1 MAEDGRTVPDR
12 QGPEA
17 GPRGADLGATE
28 ATETARV
35 SRLRRRL
42 GAMEHS
48 RWHSRGQPEPISVI
62 SLLTTQEIRRALTL
76 TERGGVMPDGG
87 VRHPEAFRQ
96 ATPQEWEALERWTKL
111 CGEPLDHLELAEEL
125 VDRMGEAHGWR
136 SREAMDAALLLRRL
150 ELPNDSPWYVGKM
163 AEAVLGFYAVV
174 DEHPDEP
181 DHPKVRG
188 AVRRLQRLRE
198 VKETER
204 LASRAGSSP
213 EGDRAPPEKREGP
226 PRGPAPSEE
235 PPGSSGS
242 VVEEPERG
250 HRLRSGTGGAQ
261 AARGE
266 ATQRPSWWRRVL
278 RG

>member
-12 QGPEA
+12 EGPEA
-17 GPRGADLGATE
+17 GPGAADLEATE

-42 GAMEHS
+42 GALEHG
-48 RWHSRGQPEPISVI
+48 RWQPEPISVLT
-62 SLLTTQEIRRALTL
+62 LLTTQEIRLALAL
-76 TERGGVMPDGG
+76 TERGGVLPDGE

-226 PRGPAPSEE
+226 PRKLAPSER
-235 PPGSSGS
+235 PPESSGG
-242 VVEEPERG
+242 VVEESERA
-250 HRLRSGTGGAQ
+250 RQPRFSTGDPQ

-266 ATQRPSWWRRVL
+266 ATQRPSRWRRVF
-278 RG
+278 GG

>member
-1 MAEDGRTVPDR
+1 VAEDGRTVPDR

-42 GAMEHS
+42 GALEHS
-48 RWHSRGQPEPISVI
+48 RWQPEPISVI
-62 SLLTTQEIRRALTL
+62 SLLTTQEIRRALAL
-76 TERGGVMPDGG
+76 TERGGVMSDGG

-136 SREAMDAALLLRRL
+136 SREAMDAALLLKRL
-150 ELPNDSPWYVGKM
+150 ELPNESPWYVGKM
-163 AEAVLGFYAVV
+163 AEAVLSFYAVV
-174 DEHPDEP
+174 NEHPDEP
-181 DHPKVRG
+181 GHPKVRG

-213 EGDRAPPEKREGP
+213 EEDRAPEKREGP

-235 PPGSSGS
+235 PPGPSGS
-242 VVEEPERG
+242 VVEEPERA
-250 HRLRSGTGGAQ
+250 HRLRSGTGGVQ
-261 AARGE
+261 AVQGE
-266 ATQRPSWWRRVL
+266 ATQRPSWWRRVF
-278 RG
+278 GG